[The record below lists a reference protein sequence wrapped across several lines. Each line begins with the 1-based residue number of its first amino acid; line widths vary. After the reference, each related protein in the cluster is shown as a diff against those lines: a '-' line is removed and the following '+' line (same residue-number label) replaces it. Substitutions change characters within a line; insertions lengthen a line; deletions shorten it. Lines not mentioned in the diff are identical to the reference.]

1 MSQRVEWQTQY
12 GCRMKRLRVG
22 VVSLCIAAVLAT
34 TTADG
39 SAGATG
45 GGSAGAYQ
53 PAAGFT
59 DTEYSVPYYGRLWS
73 DHTYD
78 RVFSPQA
85 AATHSANYF
94 AQVAVTERDGSALDL
109 TFAVEGQSDTSAYQT
124 CHPDGGCTDVT
135 VRATPEGLLYLHAER
150 STEAVYYTHFGGFEP
165 RAVELSAA
173 DADSGLKVY
182 REVTVEPP
190 PEAAGCADYGGDTP
204 EAFMC
209 LFLRE
214 LLPAGQAADAD
225 EKYLRVR
232 LPPLVQDRSNY
243 RLVFAEEFNG
253 TPPAADANGC
263 RDGLSTLDADVWNYF
278 DACSNIDSRGEPCGN
293 VANGG
298 YAMAAAGTCKPGVT
312 GPFVSAHIDTAGL
325 LHMKYGYLEAKYT
338 FNIDQWPNVY
348 HNYTML
354 LNLRSHRLRDLR
366 DRYGVE
372 IEDWEDHLKHSGVE
386 IDIFELP
393 GNFDVAHQYANWSV
407 RDKPD
412 ILNPTRSV
420 KWTDYCRRDGGS
432 GIVRNYF
439 RRYHCYSTDTFTVT
453 RGIEW
458 TPRGYR
464 TYILVHGLMNG
475 LTLVPEKKMLI
486 QRIRN
491 GETRGVGGAAKDQF
505 FEYLVPGDAGSML
518 EQVGVAHVP
527 LPLHLNTWSFMV
539 KERQPYIR
547 RHLTFDY
554 VRIWQPE
561 NHYADM
567 EPVYQ

>member
-1 MSQRVEWQTQY
+1 
-12 GCRMKRLRVG
+12 MKQLRVG
-22 VVSLCIAAVLAT
+22 VAALCIAAVLAT

-39 SAGATG
+39 SAGATA
-45 GGSAGAYQ
+45 AGEGFL
-53 PAAGFT
+53 PAAGIA
-59 DTEYSVPYYGRLWS
+59 DAEYSVPYYGRVWS
-73 DHTYD
+73 DNPYS

-94 AQVAVTERDGSALDL
+94 AQVAVTERDGGALDL

-124 CHPDGGCTDVT
+124 CHPDGGCIDVT

-150 STEAVYYTHFGGFEP
+150 STEAVYYTHLGGFEP

-182 REVTVEPP
+182 REVTVQPP
-190 PEAAGCADYGGDTP
+190 PEAAGCADYGGGTP
-204 EAFMC
+204 EAFTC

-214 LLPAGQAADAD
+214 LLPAAQAADAD
-225 EKYLRVR
+225 ETALRAK
-232 LPPLVQDRSNY
+232 LPRLVQDSANY

-253 TPPAADANGC
+253 TPPVADANGC

-298 YAMAAAGTCKPGVT
+298 YTMAAAGPCKPGVA

-325 LHMKYGYLEAKYT
+325 LHMKYGYIEIAYT
-338 FNIDQWPNVY
+338 FNIDQWPY
-348 HNYTML
+348 IYYNYTTL
-354 LNLRSHRLRDLR
+354 LNLRGHRLRDLR

-386 IDIFELP
+386 LDIFEMP
-393 GNFDVAHQYANWSV
+393 GDFDVAHQYANWGV

-412 ILNPTRSV
+412 ILKPTRSQ
-420 KWTDYCRRDGGS
+420 KWTDYCKYDGGS
-432 GIVRNYF
+432 GIVWNLSVRNNG
-439 RRYHCYSTDTFTVT
+439 CKSTDSFTVT
-453 RGIEW
+453 RGMEW

-464 TYILVHGLMNG
+464 TYISVHGLLNR
-475 LTLVPEKKMLI
+475 LTLVPIEKILVQQHRDGRVRM
-486 QRIRN
+486 
-491 GETRGVGGAAKDQF
+491 VAGAAKNQY
-505 FEYLVPGDAGSML
+505 FEYLVPGDAGSLL

-527 LPLHLNTWSFMV
+527 LPLHLNTWSYMV
-539 KERQPYIR
+539 GERQPYIR
-547 RHLTFDY
+547 KRMTFDY
-554 VRIWQPE
+554 IRIWQPE